1 MVKVDFFF
9 GGQPFRIFPQDGD
22 TGVLIITLFMLPVHQ
37 GVYEKLKMRF
47 FPCLAIV
54 FVQECFH
61 QPTGGVSA
69 VEVMDFGL
77 AVVSRRASGKLD
89 QVFRLKDRL
98 VDQDVQ
104 LDDIHVW
111 SPTQF
116 NPV

>member
-9 GGQPFRIFPQDGD
+9 GSQPFRIFPQDCD

-37 GVYEKLKMRF
+37 GVYKKLKMRF
-47 FPCLAIV
+47 FPCLAIE

-61 QPTGGVSA
+61 QPTGGVST
-69 VEVMDFGL
+69 VEVVDFGL
-77 AVVSRRASGKLD
+77 AVVGRRARGKLD

-98 VDQDVQ
+98 FDQDVQ
-104 LDDIHVW
+104 LDDMHAG

-116 NPV
+116 YPV